1 MYVPEVLCS
10 RVKVLGTLAMDLKR
24 LNVLGVSKISSWTLK
39 KGVSL
44 QLFTERTDYILIFDS
59 MDYVL
64 GLGGCI
70 DGQPRKMVSTKDIG
84 KGEMDTS
91 IRKLWGLMV
100 FTEQGRLLGYL
111 TDLYLDFPGGTI
123 KGIEIS
129 RGFIGD
135 ILQGRSFLDSE
146 RISAFSLEGVVVKE
160 VEDC

>member
-1 MYVPEVLCS
+1 MFKS
-10 RVKVLGTLAMDLKR
+10 KKVLGTLAMDLETAQRFGRVRDIILDIEKR
-24 LNVLGVSKISSWTLK
+24 RVAAV
-39 KGVSL
+39 
-44 QLFTERTDYILIFDS
+44 ILPGKNWLYPHIWFD

-64 GLGGCI
+64 GLGP
-70 DGQPRKMVSTKDIG
+70 DVLMVRPRGKMVSTKDIG

-160 VEDC
+160 VKDC